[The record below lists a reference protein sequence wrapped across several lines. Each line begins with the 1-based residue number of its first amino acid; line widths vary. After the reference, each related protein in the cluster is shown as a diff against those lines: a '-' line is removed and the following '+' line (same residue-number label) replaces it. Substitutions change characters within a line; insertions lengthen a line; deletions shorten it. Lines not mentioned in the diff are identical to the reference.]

1 MRNVKVKQKGKNDP
15 EQSQSENERGR
26 QTQRWWKGAVS
37 WSADRSP
44 EVVIY
49 SIVSISQQQLQPSF
63 FIPFHSLRTDRYF
76 CPSEPN
82 QHLYDDIMC
91 SFFDIIAPNLDGY
104 L

>member
-1 MRNVKVKQKGKNDP
+1 MRNVTVKQKGKKDP
-15 EQSQSENERGR
+15 EQSQSENKREREGVR
-26 QTQRWWKGAVS
+26 ERHRHRDGGGGLVS

-63 FIPFHSLRTDRYF
+63 FISFHSLRTERYF

-82 QHLYDDIMC
+82 QH
-91 SFFDIIAPNLDGY
+91 SR
-104 L
+104 

>member
-1 MRNVKVKQKGKNDP
+1 MRNVTVKQKGKRT
-15 EQSQSENERGR
+15 QSKVKVRMREKERG
-26 QTQRWWKGAVS
+26 TAMDTGMWWGCSRS

-63 FIPFHSLRTDRYF
+63 FISFYNLRTERYF

-82 QHLYDDIMC
+82 RH
-91 SFFDIIAPNLDGY
+91 SR
-104 L
+104 

>member
-1 MRNVKVKQKGKNDP
+1 MRNVTVKRRGKRTQSKVKVRIREK
-15 EQSQSENERGR
+15 ERERGGGR
-26 QTQRWWKGAVS
+26 DRDRHGDGGGGGGAS

-63 FIPFHSLRTDRYF
+63 FISLHSLRTERYF

-82 QHLYDDIMC
+82 RH
-91 SFFDIIAPNLDGY
+91 SR
-104 L
+104 

>member
-1 MRNVKVKQKGKNDP
+1 MRNVTVKQKGKKDP
-15 EQSQSENERGR
+15 EQSQSENERERGR
-26 QTQRWWKGAVS
+26 ERDRDRHRDGGDGGVVS

-63 FIPFHSLRTDRYF
+63 FISFHSLRTERYF

-82 QHLYDDIMC
+82 RH
-91 SFFDIIAPNLDGY
+91 SR
-104 L
+104 

>member
-1 MRNVKVKQKGKNDP
+1 MRNVTVKQRGKRTQSKVKVRIR
-15 EQSQSENERGR
+15 ERERGGWR
-26 QTQRWWKGAVS
+26 ERDRHGDGGGGVAS

-63 FIPFHSLRTDRYF
+63 FISLHSLRTERYF

-82 QHLYDDIMC
+82 RH
-91 SFFDIIAPNLDGY
+91 SR
-104 L
+104 

>member
-1 MRNVKVKQKGKNDP
+1 MRNVSVKQKGKKDP
-15 EQSQSENERGR
+15 EQSQSENGGERGR
-26 QTQRWWKGAVS
+26 ERDRDRHRHRVRRGGGGVS

-63 FIPFHSLRTDRYF
+63 FISFHSLRTERYF

-82 QHLYDDIMC
+82 RH
-91 SFFDIIAPNLDGY
+91 SR
-104 L
+104 